1 MSHTTTIDLQVKDEA
16 AFVQACQDLGFA
28 VEQNTTAQLYQAGS
42 RFTDATA
49 VTLPGWNYP
58 VVLKDGALHFDNY
71 KGRWGE
77 ASHLDK
83 LKQRY
88 ARNVAVK
95 TARSKGYRIKETT
108 TNDGQ
113 IKLVLTR

>member
-16 AFVQACQDLGFA
+16 AFVQACEDLGFA
-28 VEQNTTAQLYQAGS
+28 VQTHTDAKLYQAGS
-42 RFTDATA
+42 RFTDVTA
-49 VTLPGWNYP
+49 VRLPDWNYP
-58 VVLKDGALHFDNY
+58 VVLKDGVLHFDNY
-71 KGRWGE
+71 NGVWGE
-77 ASHLDK
+77 TSHLDK

-95 TARSKGYRIKETT
+95 TARSKGYRIKETQT
-108 TNDGQ
+108 DDGQ